1 MKYQLILDTSSK
13 YLVVAVADN
22 EKVLKSIQYP
32 AWQRQSEVAMTEIN
46 NIFESLNIKAKDIDT
61 IIVSKGPGSYTGIR
75 IALTIAKTLAM
86 VLECKIITLSSLE
99 MFVKPVGKYV
109 SILDARSKRAYVGR
123 YENGLPTYE
132 DCVLTIDELKEWI
145 SNNPDY
151 QVVGEVKVL
160 GLEEVEVDLA
170 KHMFEM
176 SKNKE
181 SVKDVDA
188 LVPTYLKENY
198 DY

>member
-13 YLVVAVADN
+13 YLVVAVADDK
-22 EKVLKSIQYP
+22 KVLKSVQYP

-46 NIFESLNIKAKDIDT
+46 NIFESLNIKAKDIGK

-86 VLECKIITLSSLE
+86 VLGCDVITLSSLE
-99 MFVKPVGKYV
+99 MFVEPVGKFV

-132 DCVLTIDELKEWI
+132 DCVLSIEELKEWI

-170 KHMFEM
+170 KHMYEM

>member
-13 YLVVAVADN
+13 YLVVAVADQ
-22 EKVLKSIQYP
+22 EKVLKTIQYV

-46 NIFESLNIKAKDIDT
+46 NICQELNIKAQDFNK

-86 VLECKIITLSSLE
+86 VLNCEIVTLSSLE
-99 MFVKPVGKYV
+99 MFVKPEGKYV
-109 SILDARSKRAYVGR
+109 SMLDARSKRAYVGR
-123 YENGLPTYE
+123 YENGLPVYD
-132 DCVLTIDELKEWI
+132 DCVLTIDELKDWI

-151 QVVGEVKVL
+151 KVVGETKVI
-160 GLEEVEVDLA
+160 GLVEEEINLA
-170 KHMFEM
+170 EHMLEM

-181 SVKDVDA
+181 SVRDVDA

>member
-46 NIFESLNIKAKDIDT
+46 NIFEALNIKAKDIDK

-86 VLECKIITLSSLE
+86 VLGCEIITLSSLE

-160 GLEEVEVDLA
+160 GLEEVEVDIA

>member
-22 EKVLKSIQYP
+22 ETVLKSIQYP

-46 NIFESLNIKAKDIDT
+46 NIFEALNIKAKDIDK

-86 VLECKIITLSSLE
+86 VLGCEIITLSSLE

>member
-1 MKYQLILDTSSK
+1 MIFLLILH
-13 YLVVAVADN
+13 
-22 EKVLKSIQYP
+22 
-32 AWQRQSEVAMTEIN
+32 
-46 NIFESLNIKAKDIDT
+46 
-61 IIVSKGPGSYTGIR
+61 
-75 IALTIAKTLAM
+75 
-86 VLECKIITLSSLE
+86 
-99 MFVKPVGKYV
+99 V

-123 YENGLPTYE
+123 YENGLPVYD
-132 DCVLTIDELKEWI
+132 DCVLTVDELKEWI

-151 QVVGEVKVL
+151 KVVGETRII
-160 GLEEVEVDLA
+160 GLVEEEINLA
-170 KHMFEM
+170 EHMLEM

>member
-13 YLVVAVADN
+13 YLVVAIAN
-22 EKVLKSIQYP
+22 EEKVLKSIQYE
-32 AWQRQSEVAMTEIN
+32 AWQRQSEVAMTEIE
-46 NIFESLNIKAKDIDT
+46 NICKELNVNVKQINK

-86 VLECKIITLSSLE
+86 VLECEIISLSSLE
-99 MFVKPVGKYV
+99 MFIKPFGKYV

-123 YENGLPTYE
+123 YENGIPTYE
-132 DCVLTIDELKEWI
+132 DTVLTLVELKEWI
-145 SNNPDY
+145 EQNKDY
-151 QVVGEVKVL
+151 QVVGEVKIL
-160 GLEEVEVDLA
+160 GLEEKNINIAEN
-170 KHMFEM
+170 MYEM

-188 LVPTYLKENY
+188 LVPTYLKDNY
-198 DY
+198 DR

>member
-13 YLVVAVADN
+13 YLVVAVADDK
-22 EKVLKSIQYP
+22 KVLKSVQYP

-46 NIFESLNIKAKDIDT
+46 NIFESLNIKAKDIGK

-86 VLECKIITLSSLE
+86 VFGCDVITLSSLE

-123 YENGLPTYE
+123 YENGLPTHE
-132 DCVLTIDELKEWI
+132 DCVLTIEELKEWI
-145 SNNPDY
+145 SNNLDY

-170 KHMFEM
+170 KHMYEM

>member
-13 YLVVAVADN
+13 YLVVAIAN
-22 EKVLKSIQYP
+22 ENEVIKTIQYK
-32 AWQRQSEVAMTEIN
+32 AWQRQSEVAMSEIN
-46 NIFESLNIKAKDIDT
+46 NICNDLNIKIQDVNK

-86 VLECKIITLSSLE
+86 VLGCELITLSSLE
-99 MFVKPVGKYV
+99 MFIKPEGKFI

-123 YENGLPTYE
+123 YENGTPIFD
-132 DCVLTIDELKEWI
+132 DCVLTLDELKEWI
-145 SNNPDY
+145 SLNKDFE
-151 QVVGEVKVL
+151 VVGETRII
-160 GLEEVEVDLA
+160 GLEEKEINIAQHMHELA
-170 KHMFEM
+170 
-176 SKNKE
+176 KNKE

>member
-1 MKYQLILDTSSK
+1 MKYQLILETSSK

-22 EKVLKSIQYP
+22 ERVLKSIQYP

-86 VLECKIITLSSLE
+86 VLECEIITLSSLE

>member
-22 EKVLKSIQYP
+22 ERVLKSIQYP

-46 NIFESLNIKAKDIDT
+46 NVFESLNIKAKDIDT

-86 VLECKIITLSSLE
+86 VLGCEIITLSSLE

>member
-46 NIFESLNIKAKDIDT
+46 NIFEALNIKAKDIDT

-86 VLECKIITLSSLE
+86 VLGCEIITLSSLE

-160 GLEEVEVDLA
+160 GLEEVEVDIA

>member
-46 NIFESLNIKAKDIDT
+46 NIFEALNIKAKDIDT

-86 VLECKIITLSSLE
+86 VLGCEIITLSSLE
-99 MFVKPVGKYV
+99 MFIKPVGKYV

>member
-86 VLECKIITLSSLE
+86 VLGCKIITLSSLE
-99 MFVKPVGKYV
+99 MFVKPEGKYV

-160 GLEEVEVDLA
+160 GLEEAEVDIA

>member
-1 MKYQLILDTSSK
+1 
-13 YLVVAVADN
+13 
-22 EKVLKSIQYP
+22 
-32 AWQRQSEVAMTEIN
+32 
-46 NIFESLNIKAKDIDT
+46 
-61 IIVSKGPGSYTGIR
+61 
-75 IALTIAKTLAM
+75 
-86 VLECKIITLSSLE
+86 

>member
-13 YLVVAVADN
+13 YLVVAIAD
-22 EKVLKSIQYP
+22 EKQVLKSIQYP

-46 NIFESLNIKAKDIDT
+46 NIFETLNIKAKDVEK

-86 VLECKIITLSSLE
+86 VLGCEIITLSSLE
-99 MFVKPVGKYV
+99 MFIKPVGKYV

-123 YENGLPTYE
+123 YENGLPVYE
-132 DCVLTIDELKEWI
+132 DCVLTIDELKAWI

-170 KHMFEM
+170 KHMYEM

>member
-13 YLVVAVADN
+13 YLVVAVADDN
-22 EKVLKSIQYP
+22 KVLKSVQYP

-46 NIFESLNIKAKDIDT
+46 NIFESLNIKAKDIGK

-86 VLECKIITLSSLE
+86 VLGCDVITLSSLE
-99 MFVKPVGKYV
+99 MFVEPVGKYV

-132 DCVLTIDELKEWI
+132 DCVLTIEELKEWI
-145 SNNPDY
+145 SNNLDY
-151 QVVGEVKVL
+151 KVVGEVKVL

-170 KHMFEM
+170 KHMYEM

>member
-13 YLVVAVADN
+13 YLVVAIAN
-22 EKVLKSIQYP
+22 EEKVLKSIQYE
-32 AWQRQSEVAMTEIN
+32 AWQRQSEVAMTEIE
-46 NIFESLNIKAKDIDT
+46 NICKGLNVNVKQINK

-86 VLECKIITLSSLE
+86 VLECEIITLSSLE
-99 MFVKPVGKYV
+99 MFIKPIGKYV

-123 YENGLPTYE
+123 YENGIPTYE
-132 DCVLTIDELKEWI
+132 DTVLTLVELKEWI
-145 SNNPDY
+145 EQNKDY
-151 QVVGEVKVL
+151 QVVGEVKIL
-160 GLEEVEVDLA
+160 GLEEKNINIAEN
-170 KHMFEM
+170 MYEM

-188 LVPTYLKENY
+188 LVPTYLKDNY
-198 DY
+198 DR

>member
-22 EKVLKSIQYP
+22 ERVLKSIQYP
-32 AWQRQSEVAMTEIN
+32 AWQKQSEVAMTEIN
-46 NIFESLNIKAKDIDT
+46 NIFEALNIKAKDIDT

-86 VLECKIITLSSLE
+86 VLGCEIITLSSLE

>member
-13 YLVVAVADN
+13 YLVVAVADQ
-22 EKVLKSIQYP
+22 EKVLKSIQYA

-46 NIFESLNIKAKDIDT
+46 NIFEALDIKAKDIDK

-86 VLECKIITLSSLE
+86 VLGCEIITLSSLE

-160 GLEEVEVDLA
+160 GLEEVEVDIA

>member
-13 YLVVAVADN
+13 YLVVAIAN
-22 EKVLKSIQYP
+22 EEKVLKSIQYE
-32 AWQRQSEVAMTEIN
+32 AWQRQSEVAMTEIE
-46 NIFESLNIKAKDIDT
+46 NICKELNVNVKQINK

-86 VLECKIITLSSLE
+86 ILECEIITLSSLE
-99 MFVKPVGKYV
+99 MFIKPNGKYV

-123 YENGLPTYE
+123 YENGIPTYE
-132 DCVLTIDELKEWI
+132 DTVLTLVELKEWI
-145 SNNPDY
+145 EQNKDY
-151 QVVGEVKVL
+151 QVVGEVKIL
-160 GLEEVEVDLA
+160 GLEEKNINIAEN
-170 KHMFEM
+170 MYEM

-188 LVPTYLKENY
+188 LVPTYLKDNY
-198 DY
+198 DR

>member
-13 YLVVAVADN
+13 YLVVAVAN
-22 EKVLKSIQYP
+22 EEKVLKTIQYA
-32 AWQRQSEVAMTEIN
+32 AWQRQSEVAMTEIY
-46 NIFESLNIKAKDIDT
+46 NICNELKIKAKDFNK

-86 VLECKIITLSSLE
+86 VIGCEVVALSSLE
-99 MFVKPVGKYV
+99 MFIKKEGKYV
-109 SILDARSKRAYVGR
+109 SMLDARSKRAYVGR
-123 YENGLPTYE
+123 YENGVALYD
-132 DCVLTIDELKEWI
+132 DCVLTIDELKTWI
-145 SNNPDY
+145 NENQDF
-151 QVVGEVKVL
+151 QVVGETKVI
-160 GLEEVEVDLA
+160 GMEEEDVNIAE
-170 KHMFEM
+170 HMFEM
-176 SKNKE
+176 SKGKE

>member
-46 NIFESLNIKAKDIDT
+46 NIFEALNIKAKDIDT

-86 VLECKIITLSSLE
+86 VLGCEIITLSSLE

>member
-22 EKVLKSIQYP
+22 ERVLKSIQYP
-32 AWQRQSEVAMTEIN
+32 AWQKQSEVAMTEIN
-46 NIFESLNIKAKDIDT
+46 NIFEALNIKAKDIDT

-86 VLECKIITLSSLE
+86 VLGCEIITLSSLE

-170 KHMFEM
+170 KHMF
-176 SKNKE
+176 
-181 SVKDVDA
+181 
-188 LVPTYLKENY
+188 PQ
-198 DY
+198 

>member
-46 NIFESLNIKAKDIDT
+46 NIFEDLNIKAKDVDK

-86 VLECKIITLSSLE
+86 VLGCEIITLSSLE

-132 DCVLTIDELKEWI
+132 DCVLTIDELKKWI

-160 GLEEVEVDLA
+160 GLEEVEVDIA
-170 KHMFEM
+170 EHMFEM

>member
-13 YLVVAVADN
+13 YLVVAVADQ
-22 EKVLKSIQYP
+22 EKVLKSIQYA
-32 AWQRQSEVAMTEIN
+32 AWQRQSEVAMTEIY
-46 NIFESLNIKAKDIDT
+46 NICNELKISPRDFNK

-86 VLECKIITLSSLE
+86 VLNCEIVTLSSLE
-99 MFVKPVGKYV
+99 MFIKSEGKYV
-109 SILDARSKRAYVGR
+109 SMLDARSKRAYVGR
-123 YENGLPTYE
+123 YENGLPVYD
-132 DCVLTIDELKEWI
+132 DCVLTIDELKTWI
-145 SNNPDY
+145 NENQDF
-151 QVVGEVKVL
+151 QVVGETKVI
-160 GLEEVEVDLA
+160 GMEEVDVNIAE
-170 KHMFEM
+170 HMFEM
-176 SKNKE
+176 SKGKE

>member
-32 AWQRQSEVAMTEIN
+32 AWQKQSEVAMTEIN
-46 NIFESLNIKAKDIDT
+46 NIFEALNIKAKDIDT

-86 VLECKIITLSSLE
+86 VLGCEIITLSSLE

>member
-13 YLVVAVADN
+13 YLVVAIAN
-22 EKVLKSIQYP
+22 EEKVLKSIQYE
-32 AWQRQSEVAMTEIN
+32 AWQRQSEVAMTEIE
-46 NIFESLNIKAKDIDT
+46 NICKELNVNVKQINK

-86 VLECKIITLSSLE
+86 VLECEIITLSSLE
-99 MFVKPVGKYV
+99 MFIKPIGKYV

-123 YENGLPTYE
+123 YENGIPTYE
-132 DCVLTIDELKEWI
+132 DTVLTLVELKEWI
-145 SNNPDY
+145 EQNKDY
-151 QVVGEVKVL
+151 QVVGEVKIL
-160 GLEEVEVDLA
+160 GLEEKNINIAEN
-170 KHMFEM
+170 MYEM

-188 LVPTYLKENY
+188 LVPTYLKDNY
-198 DY
+198 DR

>member
-46 NIFESLNIKAKDIDT
+46 NIFEVLNIKAKDVDK

-86 VLECKIITLSSLE
+86 VLGCEIITLSSLE

>member
-1 MKYQLILDTSSK
+1 MKYLLILDTSSK

-86 VLECKIITLSSLE
+86 VLGCKIITLSSLE
-99 MFVKPVGKYV
+99 KFVKPVDKYV